1 MTLVAQS
8 RPRSASFDGQAIVE
22 VAGCTALFLL
32 FALQQVVVGH
42 GLGEGL
48 SLGSVAMRIFAAVVS
63 IVLLRRRGVPQAVRL
78 PVIAIL
84 ACLCVLAVS
93 ALLSDHRLIA
103 AKFAVRYATQ
113 LAMLWCILNLV
124 VAYPR
129 LHASLVRAA
138 VASLWIGILLGLG
151 SRWSIGPAREIAL
164 MFHSADVLRYLPR
177 ISGLYEHPNIFGA
190 VAVLVAVLATQFH
203 ERGVIGRPT
212 LAAACAGLAVVLVL
226 TEARNPLVPL
236 LLLACGFAMI
246 RRGRPRRIA
255 LALLA
260 LLACLALALV
270 WQRYDELTSAS
281 QESLLTMFS
290 LGRTYIWAGAIDAWR
305 GHPWFGL
312 GPGVFQFLTPD
323 FTGGRFLR
331 GELHAHNLLLG
342 ILSETGLAG
351 LVAFTALVVA
361 FVAPALQSGDR
372 TLLRWA
378 GIWMVTLLGLGL
390 FDFYLPFYGFSL
402 HLALAA
408 SLLIAV
414 SQPDMRTGRDQKVLP
429 PS

>member
-1 MTLVAQS
+1 MTLFSQS
-8 RPRSASFDGQAIVE
+8 RLRAASIDGRAILE
-22 VAGCTALFLL
+22 AAGCTALFLM
-32 FALQQVVVGH
+32 FALQQVVIGH

-48 SLGSVAMRIFAAVVS
+48 SLGSAAMRLFAVAASVA
-63 IVLLRRRGVPQAVRL
+63 LLWRHGVPHVCRL
-78 PVIAIL
+78 PLAAIL

-93 ALLSDHRLIA
+93 ALVSEHRLIA
-103 AKFAVRYATQ
+103 VKFAVRYATQ

-129 LHASLVRAA
+129 LHAALVRAA
-138 VASLWIGILLGLG
+138 VATLWIGILVGLC
-151 SRWSIGPAREIAL
+151 SRWSIGPGREIAL

-177 ISGLYEHPNIFGA
+177 ISGLYEHPAIFGA
-190 VAVLVAVLATQFH
+190 VAVLVAVLATQFYG
-203 ERGVIGRPT
+203 RGVIGRPA
-212 LAAACAGLAVVLVL
+212 LAAALAGLAVALVL

-236 LLLACGFAMI
+236 LLLATGFVI
-246 RRGRPRRIA
+246 LRRGRARRIA

-260 LLACLALALV
+260 LLVCFVAVAI
-270 WQRYDELTSAS
+270 WRRYDELTSAS
-281 QESLLTMFS
+281 RETLLTMFS

-305 GHPWFGL
+305 EHPWFGL

-331 GELHAHNLLLG
+331 GELHAHNLVLG

-351 LVAFTALVVA
+351 LLAFAGLVGA
-361 FVAPALQSGDR
+361 FVAPVLRNGDPAM
-372 TLLRWA
+372 LRWA
-378 GIWMVTLLGLGL
+378 AIWLVTAFGLGL

-408 SLLIAV
+408 GLFLALAA
-414 SQPDMRTGRDQKVLP
+414 QNDPACRERNGPHLP
-429 PS
+429 